1 MRSGF
6 VAFSPDSHPD
16 RRDGFAPRG
25 YGVDVNTIFGL
36 PAHPLFVHVPVVLIP
51 LAFVGALVM
60 LALPSWW
67 SRLMWPTSVVACLGA
82 LGALLAGGSGEG
94 LEEARRAGA
103 VRELVREHTQSGE
116 VARTTSLIFVGI
128 LLVAVFGPRFV
139 ARITSRSWWRPVV
152 AVAIVV
158 SGATASWAMYDAGH
172 SGATSVWHDVS
183 VGNGD

>member
-6 VAFSPDSHPD
+6 VAFSPDSHPMS
-16 RRDGFAPRG
+16 RG
-25 YGVDVNTIFGL
+25 RSATGDYVARVNSIFGL

-60 LALPSWW
+60 LARPSWW

-128 LLVAVFGPRFV
+128 LLVAVFGPRFI

-158 SGATASWAMYDAGH
+158 SGAIASWAMYDAGH

-183 VGNGD
+183 VGDGD